1 MYLNLYK
8 GVSHVLVRAKEE
20 VFTRSNPIR
29 DWSKCSTV
37 GWYFGIGLVVVR
49 FLIFVTVCFLLVD
62 FWEW

>member
-37 GWYFGIGLVVVR
+37 G
-49 FLIFVTVCFLLVD
+49 
-62 FWEW
+62 